1 MTAGSRG
8 RRLIL
13 TVGMHRSGTSLLSSL
28 LAGLGVTLP
37 GQLIPGDEA
46 NPEGYHEWDRVVE
59 LQERLLVELDRWWP
73 SEEGLRPLPEGW
85 LDHPVTR
92 RTHSELVELLS
103 NQLQGTGPWAVKDPR
118 TSLLLPLW
126 RSVAADLDLKLQ
138 LVLALRHPAEV
149 AASLIHRDGPIVG
162 TDLHRALGLWLRH
175 TSAVLNDGH
184 GLPLAVVDYG
194 DWFRDGNGQ
203 LQRLVR
209 ALGLDGAG
217 PDRQQEVLE
226 RVHPEHRRQR
236 QGSAGLSLE
245 PSVLQLYRDWRRL
258 ARGSRWRARRTAAP
272 ASLRRDCRLS
282 VSELTAAPTTWPH
295 LVETWS
301 AWPAPADP
309 GPVALAANAVVAAGG
324 LSSFEWSLHSW
335 LQRLPVTG
343 LCMAVPDPDD
353 QHPHRISLI
362 SPEAS
367 ALPAGAL
374 ERLAINLELP
384 PTAGVEQ
391 WLDHLRHQQ
400 LVWDPHPGR
409 VRLLRRLG
417 INAYLLDAG
426 APANGWLQ
434 PRGAADD
441 LQQQASHLL
450 GLPPV
455 QALLD
460 LGIAVMVLGDG
471 GPRWHGPL
479 PRSVGSIP
487 GFEGLERPTVQHAR
501 AAAAWLQAV
510 QQAGIQLVWL
520 GAHERFWSQQGWT
533 ALQHHPGLLPPQRF
547 LGALDPE
554 QIQEELAWRSSG
566 RPEPAQP
573 VTPQP
578 SWDVV
583 VDWDEPGGAPASV
596 AVCVSLHNYADRIVT
611 ALESVQRQQQPSIEL
626 VVVDDA
632 SDDDGV
638 HRVQH
643 WLHTHGE
650 GFRRARL
657 LRHHRNS
664 GLAAARN
671 TAFALT
677 QAPWCFVLDA
687 DNRLEP
693 EALSASLA
701 VARHG
706 GADLAVVHGLLTVWD
721 EGCGSTAGLLGG
733 GRPWQAEALKPANQI
748 DAMAL
753 IRREAWQRVGG
764 YTHIPGGWE
773 DYDFWCCLIDA
784 GYRGLLCPRVLATY
798 VRHGGSMIHRSTDQQ
813 LRPISRL
820 LQSRHPWLRLPYAG
834 PEA

>member
-1 MTAGSRG
+1 MAASQA

-37 GQLIPGDEA
+37 GRLIPADAA
-46 NPEGYHEWDRVVE
+46 NPEGYHEWDRVVN
-59 LQERLLVELDRWWP
+59 LQEHLLVELDRWWP
-73 SEEGLRPLPEGW
+73 AEEGLQPLPEGW
-85 LDHPVTR
+85 LEHHATR
-92 RTHSELVELLS
+92 RTRRELVELLS
-103 NQLQGTGPWAVKDPR
+103 IQLQGQGPWAVKDPR

-126 RSVAADLDLKLQ
+126 RSVAAELDLNLQ

-149 AASLIHRDGPIVG
+149 AASLIHRDGPLVG

-175 TSAVLNDGH
+175 TNAVLEDGR

-194 DWFRDGNGQ
+194 DWFRDGSGQ
-203 LQRLVR
+203 LQRLVQ

-217 PDRQQEVLE
+217 PERQQEVLE
-226 RVHPEHRRQR
+226 RVRPEHRRHR
-236 QGSAGLSLE
+236 QGSAGVDLDPTLRR
-245 PSVLQLYRDWRRL
+245 LYRDWRRL

-272 ASLRRDCRLS
+272 AGLRRHCRLS
-282 VSELTAAPTTWPH
+282 VAELSAAPETWPQ
-295 LVETWS
+295 LVEAWS

-309 GPVALAANAVVAAGG
+309 GPGRLAPKAVVAAGG
-324 LSSFEWSLHSW
+324 LSSFDWSFHSW
-335 LQRLPVTG
+335 LQRLPLADLAT
-343 LCMAVPDPDD
+343 AAPDPAD
-353 QHPHRISLI
+353 QHPHRVALI
-362 SPEAS
+362 SPAAS
-367 ALPAGAL
+367 ETQPDAL

-384 PTAGVEQ
+384 PATRVHQ
-391 WLDHLRHQQ
+391 WLEHLRHQS

-417 INAYLLDAG
+417 INAYVLDASG
-426 APANGWLQ
+426 EANGWLQ
-434 PRGAADD
+434 SREAHDD
-441 LQQQASHLL
+441 LQQQASVLL

-455 QALLD
+455 QALQD
-460 LGIAVMVLGDG
+460 LGIAVMALGDG

-487 GFEGLERPTVQHAR
+487 GFDNLQRPTVQHAR
-501 AAAAWLQAV
+501 CTAAWLQAV
-510 QQAGIQLVWL
+510 QQSGIQLVWL
-520 GAHERFWSQQGWT
+520 GAQDSFWPQQGWA
-533 ALQHHPGLLPPQRF
+533 ALQRHPGLLPPQRF
-547 LGALDPE
+547 LGELDPDA
-554 QIQEELAWRSSG
+554 IQQELAWRSSG
-566 RPEPAQP
+566 RPEPAHP
-573 VTPQP
+573 DTPQP
-578 SWDVV
+578 SWDVLANWE
-583 VDWDEPGGAPASV
+583 DPKGAPPTV
-596 AVCVSLHNYADRIVT
+596 AVCISLHNYADRIVT
-611 ALESVQRQQQPSIEL
+611 ALESVRQQQQPSVEL
-626 VVVDDA
+626 IVVDDA

-638 HRVQH
+638 AQVQD
-643 WLHTHGE
+643 WLQAHGA

-657 LRHHRNS
+657 LRHHRNG

-671 TAFALT
+671 TAFSLA

-693 EALSASLA
+693 EALSSSLA

-706 GADLAVVHGLLTVWD
+706 GSDVAVVHGLLAVWD
-721 EGCGSTAGLLGG
+721 EGRGTTAGLLGG
-733 GRPWQAEALKPANQI
+733 GRPWQPEALRPANQI

-753 IRREAWQRVGG
+753 IRRDAWQQVGG

-784 GYRGLLCPRVLATY
+784 GYRGVLCPRVLATY

-820 LQSRHPWLRLPYAG
+820 LQWRHPWLQLPYAG

>member
-1 MTAGSRG
+1 MAASQA

-13 TVGMHRSGTSLLSSL
+13 AVGMHRSGTSLLGSL
-28 LAGLGVTLP
+28 LGGLGVSLP
-37 GQLIPGDEA
+37 GQLIPADEA
-46 NPEGYHEWDRVVE
+46 NPEGYHEWDRIVD

-85 LDHPVTR
+85 LEHPATLRTR
-92 RTHSELVELLS
+92 RELVELLS
-103 NQLQGTGPWAVKDPR
+103 SHLQGSGPWAVKDPR

-126 RSVAADLDLKLQ
+126 RSVAAELDLNLQ

-162 TDLHRALGLWLRH
+162 TDLHRAIGLWLRH
-175 TSAVLNDGH
+175 TNAVLTDGR

-194 DWFRDGNGQ
+194 DWFRDGSGQ
-203 LQRLVR
+203 LQRLVQ
-209 ALGLDGAG
+209 ALDLVGAG
-217 PDRQQEVLE
+217 PERQREVLE
-226 RVHPEHRRQR
+226 RVRPEHRRHR
-236 QGSAGLSLE
+236 QGSAGLELE
-245 PSVLQLYRDWRRL
+245 PSMKQIYRDWRRA

-272 ASLRRDCRLS
+272 PNLRRDCRLS
-282 VSELTAAPTTWPH
+282 VAELTAAPETWPH

-309 GPVALAANAVVAAGG
+309 GPVTLAPKAVVAAGG

-335 LQRLPVTG
+335 LQRLPLAG
-343 LCMAVPDPDD
+343 LAAAGPDPDD
-353 QHPHRISLI
+353 QHPHRVSLI
-362 SPEAS
+362 SPQAS
-367 ALPAGAL
+367 EPQPFAV

-384 PTAGVEQ
+384 SAAGVDQ
-391 WLDHLRHQQ
+391 WLGHLRHQQ

-417 INAYLLDAG
+417 INAYLLDAE
-426 APANGWLQ
+426 ASANGWLE
-434 PRGAADD
+434 PREAPDD
-441 LQQQASHLL
+441 LQQQASVLL

-455 QALLD
+455 RALQD
-460 LGIAVMVLGDG
+460 LCIATMVLGDG

-487 GFEGLERPTVQHAR
+487 AFECLEQPTVQHAR

-520 GAHERFWSQQGWT
+520 GAQERFWPQQGWT
-533 ALQHHPGLLPPQRF
+533 ALERHPGLLPPQRF
-547 LGALDPE
+547 LGVVGPDR
-554 QIQEELAWRSSG
+554 IQEELAWRSSG

-573 VTPQP
+573 VTPQS

-583 VDWDEPGGAPASV
+583 ADWDDPKGAPPSV
-596 AVCVSLHNYADRIVT
+596 AVCISLHNYADRIVT

-626 VVVDDA
+626 IVVDDA

-638 HRVQH
+638 RRVH
-643 WLHTHGE
+643 DWLHTHGPS
-650 GFRRARL
+650 FRRARL

-664 GLAAARN
+664 GLAATRN
-671 TAFALT
+671 TAFSLT

-706 GADLAVVHGLLTVWD
+706 GDDLAVVHGLLAVWD
-721 EGCGSTAGLLGG
+721 EGGSTTAGLLGG

-753 IRREAWQRVGG
+753 IRRDAWQQVGG

-784 GYRGLLCPRVLATY
+784 GFRGVLCPRVLATY

-820 LQSRHPWLRLPYAG
+820 LQCRHPWLQLPYAG